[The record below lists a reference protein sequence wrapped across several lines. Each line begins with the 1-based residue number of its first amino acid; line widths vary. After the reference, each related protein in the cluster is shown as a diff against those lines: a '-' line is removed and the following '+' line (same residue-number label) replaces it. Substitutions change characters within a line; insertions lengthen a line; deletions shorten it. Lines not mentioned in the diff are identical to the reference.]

1 MKPLERSEGELSSL
15 LHDLN
20 VGVTFLSSAY
30 FLAKTNH
37 SLRLDSTLIHN
48 RYKAHR
54 FRNNNWLHENVHYCA
69 GTMTIMIGRSLFH
82 CQGLVDLLTAQFG
95 ARIVPWEHNQQ
106 TVLREYFLGGGVGIF
121 QMPLPVICVVLN
133 MVWKHL
139 DVTLIRASEAK
150 DTIPQHNLLL
160 RFRRTGS
167 FVLKLPLN
175 AASINKK
182 MCYFMY
188 YSQYTFT

>member
-1 MKPLERSEGELSSL
+1 MRQQPPRRDISHTRVHSAFTLLQEVRTIKIVPEQFQAPSLMKPLERSEGELSSL
-15 LHDLN
+15 LHDLY

-82 CQGLVDLLTAQFG
+82 CLGLVDLLTAQFG

-121 QMPLPVICVVLN
+121 QMPLPVMCSFEHG
-133 MVWKHL
+133 MK
-139 DVTLIRASEAK
+139 AS
-150 DTIPQHNLLL
+150 
-160 RFRRTGS
+160 GCY
-167 FVLKLPLN
+167 
-175 AASINKK
+175 IN
-182 MCYFMY
+182 
-188 YSQYTFT
+188 